1 MTYPEL
7 AAELKALRVTPPDI
21 YRASLYL
28 DYLQNAQ
35 TFFQTTLA
43 VNLGAAN
50 YSFVQTAVRSA
61 SLMNEMA
68 MMFDLFIGTAVD
80 QALSLN
86 IPNNQTYTQYFD
98 TNILNN
104 DYPANLVD
112 FRRTFIVSTGALQLL
127 YNHFTGNIEQ
137 ACRRMYADKA
147 LLEAF
152 FDALTPNTIHA
163 IQELTAIKS
172 TGSDFHKGGTQVL
185 ILAFDVDVVGL
196 FDYNP
201 VTEIKRLVYKPS
213 DIEADCLLA
222 GRSDVVNAVVP
233 GFMTASLF
241 EIYNAQLAAYKATH
255 PGFTGL
261 PVPVY
266 GILPRNYQSLHPAGP
281 PLPVRAAYGYIEF
294 LNNDLSG
301 TSIQFNGYY
310 PFAQSDYLIFKSQDA
325 AAITRTFYR
334 TEGAIAALACSFSIQ
349 DLHLENLRVK
359 TYLPYLIDMEISLNK
374 ETNSIGATSLISGLG
389 MPIGGINGLFLNAQ
403 DFTWVTPPPAAT
415 GNNCFLNRRY
425 ETDYKENRLWRWEGV
440 RNKQYV
446 PIDQP
451 ALLTGFTDGMTV
463 LRAAQQNLAFNDW
476 FDRLNNVVVRY
487 IPYATAEFKN
497 SFISPY
503 YFDPSNATGQLFT
516 MQTLVRGRLEV
527 DASNYQEPDLP
538 NFYVLAGSQCL
549 DDLNQLDIPIYYY
562 RIGMQQIVDSIGAQ
576 VQITPSVTIDNPDPP
591 PPTQQLPVTYPLPDF
606 FPNIPTDVVIDQQQ
620 VQALGD
626 ARYPARLLLLQ
637 TSITNSLHVEDV
649 SLHDALPVN

>member
-7 AAELKALRVTPPDI
+7 VAELKALRVTPPDN

-28 DYLQNAQ
+28 DYLQDAQ
-35 TFFQTTLA
+35 TFFRTTLA
-43 VNLGAAN
+43 TNLGAAN
-50 YSFVQTAVRSA
+50 YSFVRTAVRSA
-61 SLMNEMA
+61 NLMNEMA
-68 MMFDLFIGTAVD
+68 KMFDLFIGTAVD
-80 QALSLN
+80 QALRLN
-86 IPNNQTYTQYFD
+86 IPNNQTYEQYFN

-104 DYPANLVD
+104 YPASRLA
-112 FRRTFIVSTGALQLL
+112 FRNTFTVSTGALQLL

-137 ACRRMYADKA
+137 ACRRLYADKA

-152 FDALTPNTIHA
+152 FDALTPNTINA
-163 IQELTAIKS
+163 IQELTAIRS

-185 ILAFDVDVVGL
+185 ILAFNVDVVGL

-201 VTEIKRLVYKPS
+201 VTEVKRLVYKPS

-222 GRSDVVNAVVP
+222 GRSDVVNAIVP
-233 GFMTASLF
+233 RFMTASLF

-266 GILPRNYQSLHPAGP
+266 GILPRNYQSTYLAGP
-281 PLPVRAAYGYIEF
+281 PLPLRAAYGYIEY

-310 PFAQSDYLIFKSQDA
+310 PFAQSDYLIFKSQNA
-325 AAITRTFYR
+325 AAVTRTFYL
-334 TEGAIAALACSFSIQ
+334 TEGAIAALACSFSMQ

-359 TYLPYLIDMEISLNK
+359 AYLPYLIDMEISLNK
-374 ETNSIGATSLISGLG
+374 ATDSIGATSLIDGLG
-389 MPIGGINGLFLNAQ
+389 LPIGGINGLFLNAQ
-403 DFTWVTPPPAAT
+403 DFTWVTPPPTAT
-415 GNNCFLNRRY
+415 GNNCFLDQKY
-425 ETDYKENRLWRWEGV
+425 EPDYKENRLWQWEGI

-451 ALLTGFTDGMTV
+451 ALLTGFADGMTV
-463 LRAAQQNLAFNDW
+463 LRAAQQNLAFDAW
-476 FDRLNNVVVRY
+476 FTRLNNVVVRY

-497 SFISPY
+497 TYISPY
-503 YFDPSNATGQLFT
+503 YFNPLNATGQLYT
-516 MQTLVRGRLEV
+516 MQTLVRRQLEV
-527 DASNYQEPDLP
+527 DARNYQAPDLP
-538 NFYVLAGSQCL
+538 DFYVLAGNQCL
-549 DDLNQLDIPIYYY
+549 TDLSQLDIPIYYY

-576 VQITPSVTIDNPDPP
+576 VQITNSVTIDNPNPP
-591 PPTQQLPVTYPLPDF
+591 PATQQLPVTYALPTF
-606 FPNIPTDVVIDQQQ
+606 FPNIPTTAIVDQQQ
-620 VQALGD
+620 IQPLGD
-626 ARYPARLLLLQ
+626 ARYAARLLLLQ

-649 SLHDALPVN
+649 SLHEALPVN